1 MIQPLFDKLFNLVY
15 ILKTK
20 DTAIITRGLFSDA
33 RNHSDAKGPSFV
45 LPGGL
50 WLPVFCRGPA
60 RVVYLDTD
68 ICVMTIQESA
78 GICGE
83 GFCDP
88 VFYAFKNLCHFIV
101 SDT

>member
-1 MIQPLFDKLFNLVY
+1 MGMIQSLFDKFFNLVY

-20 DTAIITRGLFSDA
+20 DTSIITRGLFSDA

-60 RVVYLDTD
+60 RVVDLETD
-68 ICVMTIQESA
+68 ICIVTVREGA
-78 GICGE
+78 GILGE
-83 GFCDP
+83 GFLDASLDAANDIYQC
-88 VFYAFKNLCHFIV
+88 
-101 SDT
+101 